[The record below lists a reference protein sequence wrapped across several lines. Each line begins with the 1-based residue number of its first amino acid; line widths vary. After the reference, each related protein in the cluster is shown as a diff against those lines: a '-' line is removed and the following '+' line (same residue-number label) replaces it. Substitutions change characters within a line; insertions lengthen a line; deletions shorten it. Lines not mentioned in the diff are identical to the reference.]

1 MKKFSD
7 ILKEVNKTHKTIKEV
22 DEKINELQN
31 TYLNIMD
38 LKERHEQKK
47 RRKWHCNIRRKKE
60 RLTNHR

>member
-47 RRKWHCNIRRKKE
+47 RRK
-60 RLTNHR
+60 